1 MSTPALPQE
10 SVPALKESERL
21 LYTFTAPSRTMADL
35 RRNASWWVPW
45 LLVSI
50 ASIAFVYTLDKK
62 IGWAHVM
69 EAQIQSNPK
78 AAAQIEKIAPDQ
90 RKKML
95 KIQETSARVLGYVA
109 PVTTLLMLVVVAA
122 LLMAIFNF
130 GFGAKLRFQEMM
142 GVAAYSF
149 LPSILNTGLMT
160 VILFFVQPKA
170 FDLKNPVATSVGYFV
185 PTTMPFLKALLGVLD
200 VFILWEIFLMAVGI
214 SQLSK
219 VKKGMAFAAIFVVL
233 FLFKLAGTAMGSM

>member
-1 MSTPALPQE
+1 MSTPVRPQE

-21 LYTFTAPSRTMADL
+21 LYTFAAPSRTMADL

-50 ASIAFVYTLDKK
+50 ASMAFVFALDKK
-62 IGWAHVM
+62 IGWAQVLETQM
-69 EAQIQSNPK
+69 RSNPK
-78 AAAQIEKIAPDQ
+78 AAAQIEEMAPDL
-90 RKKML
+90 REKVL

-122 LLMAIFNF
+122 LMMAIFNF
-130 GFGAKLRFQEMM
+130 GFGAKLRFQEMI

-149 LPSILNTGLMT
+149 LPSILSTGLMT
-160 VILFFVQPKA
+160 VMLFLVPPER
-170 FDLKNPVATSVGYFV
+170 FDLKNSVATSVGYFV
-185 PTTMPFLKALLGVLD
+185 PATMPFLKTLLGIFD
-200 VFILWEIFLMAVGI
+200 VFILWEVFLLAVGV

-219 VKKGMAFAAIFVVL
+219 VKQGTAFATIFVVL
-233 FLFKLAGTAMGSM
+233 LLCKLASAAMGTT